1 MTYNSDN
8 ASDYGSGSVKSGL
21 SNPPSPD
28 QHNSNYLNSAALNR
42 AFMSGSHSQND
53 LANLASPL
61 TSSRKHPLNP
71 QNGQNYGESRKNL
84 MKTDHAVPTLLLPSD
99 SPLADPSAAEIY
111 HHYPG
116 SSASSSPANKSV
128 ASSPARLPSLQNVLQ
143 QLNLAPP
150 RVRTPQA
157 EEPTIFENPLS
168 PKTPTSAKVGAPS
181 PRSPGS
187 PSSLAKTMPALYSHI
202 HGESPPSAAPD
213 SPRYT
218 STGKILHFLGFKSA
232 ADTAPERNTLDNHHL
247 SPRDRRPSK
256 RGVHG
261 SKGSDKETV
270 PGIRKS
276 KSFSVLRFSRNLFKG
291 PLSARKSIKNSNGG
305 STPRGL
311 STPRGGK
318 LSPRPAGPV
327 TTVTPPPKPPAKP
340 PLNKGNNTK
349 PGTVPKVRV

>member
-28 QHNSNYLNSAALNR
+28 QHNSNYINSAALNR
-42 AFMSGSHSQND
+42 AFLSGSHSQND

-61 TSSRKHPLNP
+61 TTSRKHPLNP
-71 QNGQNYGESRKNL
+71 QNGHNYGESRKNL

-128 ASSPARLPSLQNVLQ
+128 QSSPARLPSLQNVLQ

-232 ADTAPERNTLDNHHL
+232 ADTAPERNTLDNHNL
-247 SPRDRRPSK
+247 SSKERRPSK
-256 RGVHG
+256 RDRNS
-261 SKGSDKETV
+261 SKSSDSKETTS
-270 PGIRKS
+270 GRRKS
-276 KSFSVLRFSRNLFKG
+276 KSFSVLRFSRHLFKG

-318 LSPRPAGPV
+318 VSPRTAGPV
-327 TTVTPPPKPPAKP
+327 TVVAPPPKP
-340 PLNKGNNTK
+340 PLNKGGNPVVNTK
-349 PGTVPKVRV
+349 KKS